1 MFEQKKRKAKGKLID
16 EVSEEDDEHIP
27 LYLDPPDDG
36 TCCIDEL
43 PAETLLHI
51 FSFIPT
57 GPHAPSPPRPLPHT
71 AAFVSFLT
79 PRLYVHRCNGAGHVR
94 LSYVV
99 GHFERQPLVEAA
111 GTATTNC
118 SLPSTLHTHMLTPRV
133 VGCGVL

>member
-57 GPHAPSPPRPLPHT
+57 GPLRSPPPALQLCE
-71 AAFVSFLT
+71 SLT
-79 PRLYVHRCNGAGHVR
+79 LR
-94 LSYVV
+94 
-99 GHFERQPLVEAA
+99 
-111 GTATTNC
+111 
-118 SLPSTLHTHMLTPRV
+118 
-133 VGCGVL
+133 